1 MRRVGGA
8 RRGLDLWLVQRASAL
23 YMAGFI
29 PVFLACALAAGPLDF
44 HAWRGLFQ
52 PLAGKVGTLLF
63 LAAMLVHAW
72 IGVREVC
79 IDYVHAL
86 VPRLGLYFL
95 FATVYLGCLVW
106 GVDILW
112 SVR

>member
-29 PVFLACALAAGPLDF
+29 PVFLVCALAAGPLDF
-44 HAWRGLFQ
+44 AAWRGLFQ
-52 PLAGKVGTLLF
+52 PLAGKLGSLLF
-63 LAAMLVHAW
+63 LAAMLLHAW
-72 IGVREVC
+72 IGLREVC
-79 IDYVHAL
+79 IDYVHPL
-86 VPRLGLYFL
+86 VLRLGLYFA
-95 FATVYLGCLVW
+95 FATLYLACLAW